1 MTARMC
7 RDIAEVRSAGALEP
21 SRCFYSSDAW
31 LSMLTEHGHRYQYPL
46 VLKRCGAAA
55 GVPLSAG
62 TSVASRRYRPSVLA
76 DGRLDDAQCAVA
88 GPLTGY
94 RTALLRSHDML
105 AVADAAP
112 DLLACA
118 GVSTVLFP
126 YLDSRDAADFEAAG
140 FPVAFAAW
148 EAWLDV
154 PPGGLGEYQ
163 AGLPR
168 AKRQRVAADL
178 RKVRDAGMRFESG
191 PLDGPF
197 DRVSELLAGHE
208 RKYDPAYSGPDSG
221 FVRYLGLCAN
231 VPGAHLI
238 AAFIGAEMVGAAV
251 MFRYRDVVW
260 MRLIGV
266 DDTRPDTRGCYFSL
280 AYYQPIQLAQRLS
293 ARAVHLGTGAL
304 PAKVWR
310 GARIEPLWAAAVA
323 GPGPGRHAASAG
335 IASRSVSVLDALPG
349 EFQAAPASP
358 AAGLAERPA

>member
-46 VLKRCGAAA
+46 VLDGCGAAA

-94 RTALLRSHDML
+94 RTALLRGHGTL

-126 YLDSRDAADFEAAG
+126 YLDSRDASDFEAAG

-154 PPGGLGEYQ
+154 PPVGLEEYQ

-191 PLDGPF
+191 PLDVHRAGEHV
-197 DRVSELLAGHE
+197 DAAGRV
-208 RKYDPAYSGPDSG
+208 
-221 FVRYLGLCAN
+221 
-231 VPGAHLI
+231 
-238 AAFIGAEMVGAAV
+238 
-251 MFRYRDVVW
+251 
-260 MRLIGV
+260 
-266 DDTRPDTRGCYFSL
+266 
-280 AYYQPIQLAQRLS
+280 
-293 ARAVHLGTGAL
+293 ARAPREDRSDIG
-304 PAKVWR
+304 
-310 GARIEPLWAAAVA
+310 
-323 GPGPGRHAASAG
+323 GRHALQST
-335 IASRSVSVLDALPG
+335 
-349 EFQAAPASP
+349 
-358 AAGLAERPA
+358 AAGARALVGPRGRGGSPGRRPAGRRGRVPGGIGTWGTRRRSRPGIHARLLDWARDAYSRRRAGAGRPRDARIGRARRGVRDHRSRRVRTRSRRAEPARRGRKGRAPDGHRLQF